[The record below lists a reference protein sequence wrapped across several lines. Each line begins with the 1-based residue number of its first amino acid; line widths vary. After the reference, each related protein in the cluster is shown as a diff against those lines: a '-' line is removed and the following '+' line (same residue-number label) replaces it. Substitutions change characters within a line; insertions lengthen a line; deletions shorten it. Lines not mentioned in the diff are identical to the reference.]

1 MNLCRSCVVSLRH
14 GHWAI
19 GGTLDKSMTEQ
30 LGEFII
36 FTNIILGTN
45 ENHNQQRKAS
55 SSRKLSNAYNI
66 RCAHD
71 GSGSHYIFCHH
82 FTLAIESRSRLSSRF
97 LQTTNFLHDS
107 TRSWRVISWN
117 FISATLSTRLRHH
130 QLSDLAKYYQRNH
143 PR

>member
-82 FTLAIESRSRLSSRF
+82 FTLAIEFRSRLSPRF
-97 LQTTNFLHDS
+97 LQTTNFLHTIALEADE
-107 TRSWRVISWN
+107 
-117 FISATLSTRLRHH
+117 
-130 QLSDLAKYYQRNH
+130 
-143 PR
+143 